1 MVKKKHTYKRDD
13 LLQFVLS
20 SAILV
25 VVLIAGQYAFFKV
38 DLTEE
43 KRHTI
48 TNATESLLGQ
58 LEDDI
63 YIRCYLHGNFPAK
76 YKRLE
81 QAFRE
86 LLDEFNDAGNN
97 NIKYEF
103 IDIYESGDDKTI
115 GEIEQAV
122 YKEGLRFSRIG
133 YDDNGAKKF
142 QNIWPSAMLT
152 YKGRSLPIQLLKS
165 DSPDPTD
172 EMING
177 SINNLEYEMAASMQL
192 LLREFRPAIAILD
205 GHRELLPVEM
215 ADLELSL
222 KDNYDVEHVTIN
234 GSINALTEKLDNV
247 KDRQLKYDLLIVAK
261 PDSVF
266 DNKDK
271 LIIDQFIMN
280 GGAVLWMVDPMLT
293 DLDSLRVAQQTMAVT
308 NEMGLYDMLFDY
320 GVRMNRNLILDYNA
334 APIVYDTGPRGNQRG
349 MEVFRWYFAPIV
361 LTSDSAHPIAANLDP
376 IHFDFVSSL
385 DAVGENKKVKHTPL
399 LQTSELSV
407 ERKTP
412 VRVHSGISEYQL
424 DFFQNSPHQSF
435 TVAMLLEGEF
445 NSNFTGRIPDVIAQD
460 PTIAFRESSPFTR
473 MIVIGDGDIARN
485 KVMQG
490 ADGLT
495 PIPLGYD
502 RMAGRVIYDNKEFLL
517 NAVNYLLNDTELIA
531 VRSRYIKLRKL
542 NDADVTENRKML
554 QLANTLVPILIIAA
568 LGLILLWIRKRK
580 YAR

>member
-13 LLQFVLS
+13 LVQFVLS
-20 SAILV
+20 TAILV
-25 VVLIAGQYAFFKV
+25 VVLIVGQYAFFKI

-48 TNATESLLGQ
+48 TDATETLLDQ

-63 YIRCYLHGNFPAK
+63 YVRCYLHGNFPAK

-86 LLDEFNDAGNN
+86 LLDEFNDAGNDK
-97 NIKYEF
+97 IKYEF

-142 QNIWPSAMLT
+142 QNIWPAAMLT
-152 YKGRSLPIQLLKS
+152 YRGRSLPIQLLKS

-222 KDNYDVEHVTIN
+222 KENYDVEHVTIN

-247 KDRQLKYDLLIVAK
+247 KNRQLKYDLLIVAK

-280 GGAVLWMVDPMLT
+280 GGSVLWMVDPMLT
-293 DLDSLRVAQQTMAVT
+293 DLDSLRATQQTMAVT

-385 DAVGENKKVKHTPL
+385 DAVGENNKVKHTPL
-399 LQTSELSV
+399 LQTSDLSV

-424 DFFQNSPHQSF
+424 DFFQNSPHQPF
-435 TVAMLLEGEF
+435 TVAMLVEGEF

-485 KVMQG
+485 KVMQT
-490 ADGLT
+490 ADGLA

-517 NAVNYLLNDTELIA
+517 NAINYLLNDTELIA

-542 NDADVTENRKML
+542 NDAVVSENRKSL
-554 QLANTLVPILIIAA
+554 QIGNTLIPILIIAT

>member
-1 MVKKKHTYKRDD
+1 MVKKKHIYKRDD
-13 LLQFVLS
+13 LIQFLLS
-20 SAILV
+20 CAILII
-25 VVLIAGQYAFFKV
+25 VLIASQFAFFKI

-48 TNATESLLGQ
+48 TDATESLLGT
-58 LEDDI
+58 LEDDL

-76 YKRLE
+76 YRRLE
-81 QAFRE
+81 QAYRE
-86 LLDEFNDAGNN
+86 LLDEFNDVSGNK
-97 NIKYEF
+97 IQYEF
-103 IDIYESGDDKTI
+103 IDVYASGDDKTI
-115 GEIEQAV
+115 GEIEQAI

-142 QNIWPSAMLT
+142 QNIWPAAMLT
-152 YKGRSLPIQLLKS
+152 YKGKSLPIQLLKS

-177 SINNLEYEMAASMQL
+177 SINNLEYEMAASLQL
-192 LLREFRPAIAILD
+192 LMREMRPAIAILD
-205 GHRELLPVEM
+205 GHRELLPVEL
-215 ADLELSL
+215 ADLEYSL
-222 KDNYDVEHVTIN
+222 KENYDVEHVTIN

-261 PDSVF
+261 PDSIF

-271 LIIDQFIMN
+271 MIIDQFIMN

-361 LTSDSAHPIAANLDP
+361 LSSDSAHPIAANLDP
-376 IHFDFVSSL
+376 IHMDFVSSL
-385 DAVGENKKVKHTPL
+385 DPVGENKKIKHTPL
-399 LQTSELSV
+399 LKTSELSV

-412 VRVHSGISEYQL
+412 VRVHSGISDFQL
-424 DFFQNSPHQSF
+424 DFFQKSPHQSF

-485 KVMQG
+485 KVIQT
-490 ADGLT
+490 AEGLT

-502 RMAGRVIYDNKEFLL
+502 RFAGKVIYDNKEFLM
-517 NAVNYLLNDTELIA
+517 NAINYLMNDTELIA

-542 NDADVTENRKML
+542 DDVEVASNKKYL
-554 QLANTLVPILIIAA
+554 QIANTLIPIAIIAF
-568 LGLILLWIRKRK
+568 LGVILMWFRKRK